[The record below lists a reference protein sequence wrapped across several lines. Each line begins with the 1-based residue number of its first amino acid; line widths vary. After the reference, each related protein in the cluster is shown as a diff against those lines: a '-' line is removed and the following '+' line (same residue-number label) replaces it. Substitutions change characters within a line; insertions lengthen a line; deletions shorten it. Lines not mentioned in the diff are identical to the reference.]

1 MMLAY
6 PRLCTNKR
14 GMHGRNKGECMRL
27 LVSVRNAE
35 EARAALAGGAEI
47 IDAKEP
53 SLGALGPVEL
63 EELRAIIEA
72 VGRMRP
78 VSAALGDSGDV
89 NALALAARAA
99 AEAGAM
105 FVKVGFADVRE
116 IGAVRERLARV
127 MDGALLPTSP
137 CAVVA
142 VAYADWDEVG
152 GAAPSTVLAAAAA
165 EGAMGVLLD
174 TVRKDGAGLFRCLG
188 RAALGSLVREARA
201 RSLMVA
207 LAGRITV
214 EDMAFAYEAGA
225 EIVGVRGAACEHGR
239 EGRVRESRVR
249 ELVTARDLLR
259 VHREDSHGATLEI
272 NRETNFR

>member
-1 MMLAY
+1 
-6 PRLCTNKR
+6 
-14 GMHGRNKGECMRL
+14 MRL

-35 EARAALAGGAEI
+35 EAQAAVAGGAEI

-53 SLGALGPVEL
+53 SLGALGAVDIGVLKE
-63 EELRAIIEA
+63 IVEA
-72 VGRMRP
+72 VKGRRP
-78 VSAALGDSGDV
+78 VSAALGDSGD
-89 NALALAARAA
+89 AEWLAGAARAA

-105 FVKVGFADVRE
+105 FVKVGFADVRDPA
-116 IGAVRERLARV
+116 AVRARLARV
-127 MDGALLPTSP
+127 MKGALLPSSP

-152 GAAPSTVLAAAAA
+152 GAAPQTVLAAAAA
-165 EGAMGVLLD
+165 EGAMGVLVD

-188 RAALGSLVREARA
+188 RAALGSLVRDARA

-207 LAGRITV
+207 LAGRISI
-214 EDMAFAYEAGA
+214 EDLSFAYQAGA

-249 ELVTARDLLR
+249 ELVSARDLLR
-259 VHREDSHGATLEI
+259 VHHGDSHAVARELT
-272 NRETNFR
+272 RETTFH

>member
-1 MMLAY
+1 MQ
-6 PRLCTNKR
+6 
-14 GMHGRNKGECMRL
+14 GRNKGECVRL

-35 EARAALAGGAEI
+35 EARSAVAGGAEI

-63 EELRAIIEA
+63 GVLREIVQA
-72 VGRMRP
+72 VNGMRP
-78 VSAALGDSGDV
+78 VSAALGDSGD
-89 NALALAARAA
+89 ARLLATAARAA

-116 IGAVRERLARV
+116 MDAVRARLARV
-127 MDGALLPTSP
+127 MEGALLPSSP

-165 EGAMGVLLD
+165 EGAMGVLID

-201 RSLMVA
+201 RSLLVA

-214 EDMAFAYEAGA
+214 EDLAFAYEAGA
-225 EIVGVRGAACEHGR
+225 EIVGVRGAACEEGR
-239 EGRVRESRVR
+239 RGRVRESRVR
-249 ELVTARDLLR
+249 ELVAARDLLR
-259 VHREDSHGATLEI
+259 VHQGDSHAAAREI
-272 NRETNFR
+272 TRETSFR

>member
-1 MMLAY
+1 
-6 PRLCTNKR
+6 
-14 GMHGRNKGECMRL
+14 MHARNKGEYMRL

-53 SLGALGPVEL
+53 ALGALGPVGIGV
-63 EELRAIIEA
+63 LREIVEA
-72 VGRMRP
+72 VQGMRP
-78 VSAALGDSGDV
+78 VSAALGDRGDDDS
-89 NALALAARAA
+89 LALASRAA

-116 IGAVRERLARV
+116 LTHVRARLARV
-127 MDGALLPTSP
+127 MDGALLPMSP

-165 EGAMGVLLD
+165 EGAMGVLVD

-188 RAALGSLVREARA
+188 RAALGSLVHEARE

-239 EGRVRESRVR
+239 GGRVRESRVR

-259 VHREDSHGATLEI
+259 AHRDGSHAVTLEL
-272 NRETNFR
+272 NRETSFR

>member
-1 MMLAY
+1 
-6 PRLCTNKR
+6 
-14 GMHGRNKGECMRL
+14 MRL

-53 SLGALGPVEL
+53 TQGALGPVRIDV
-63 EELRAIIEA
+63 LREIVAA
-72 VGRMRP
+72 VGGMRP
-78 VSAALGDSGDV
+78 VSAALGDSGD
-89 NALALAARAA
+89 ADSLASAAREA

-105 FVKVGFADVRE
+105 FVKVGFADIRE

-127 MDGALLPTSP
+127 MDGALLPGSP

-152 GAAPSTVLAAAAA
+152 GAAPSTVLAAAAS
-165 EGAMGVLLD
+165 EGAMGVLVD

-188 RAALGSLVREARA
+188 RAALGSLVREARS
-201 RSLMVA
+201 RSLLVA

-214 EDMAFAYEAGA
+214 DDLAFAYEAGA
-225 EIVGVRGAACEHGR
+225 EIAGVRGAACDDGR

-249 ELVTARDLLR
+249 ELLNARDLLR
-259 VHREDSHGATLEI
+259 VHRGGDAHSSSREI
-272 NRETNFR
+272 TRETSFR

>member
-1 MMLAY
+1 
-6 PRLCTNKR
+6 
-14 GMHGRNKGECMRL
+14 MRL

-35 EARAALAGGAEI
+35 EARAAVAGGAEI

-53 SLGALGPVEL
+53 SLGALGAVDIGV
-63 EELRAIIEA
+63 LREIVEA
-72 VGRMRP
+72 VKGRRP
-78 VSAALGDSGDV
+78 VSAALGDSGD
-89 NALALAARAA
+89 AEWLAGAARAA

-105 FVKVGFADVRE
+105 FVKVGFADVRDPA
-116 IGAVRERLARV
+116 AVRARLARV
-127 MDGALLPTSP
+127 MKGALLPFSP

-152 GAAPSTVLAAAAA
+152 GAAPQTVLAAAAA
-165 EGAMGVLLD
+165 EGAMGVLVD

-188 RAALGSLVREARA
+188 RAALGSLVRDARA

-207 LAGRITV
+207 LAGRISI
-214 EDMAFAYEAGA
+214 EDLSFAYQAGA

-249 ELVTARDLLR
+249 ELVSARDLLR
-259 VHREDSHGATLEI
+259 VHRGDAYAAARELT
-272 NRETNFR
+272 RETTFH

>member
-1 MMLAY
+1 
-6 PRLCTNKR
+6 
-14 GMHGRNKGECMRL
+14 MRL

-35 EARAALAGGAEI
+35 EARSAVAGGAEI

-53 SLGALGPVEL
+53 LLGALGPVEL
-63 EELRAIIEA
+63 GVLREIVQA
-72 VGRMRP
+72 VNGLRP
-78 VSAALGDSGDV
+78 VSAALGDSGD
-89 NALALAARAA
+89 AELLAVAARAA

-116 IGAVRERLARV
+116 MDDVRARLARV
-127 MDGALLPTSP
+127 MEGALLPSSP

-165 EGAMGVLLD
+165 EGAMGVLID

-201 RSLMVA
+201 RSLLVA

-214 EDMAFAYEAGA
+214 EDLAFAYEAGA
-225 EIVGVRGAACEHGR
+225 EIAGIRGAACEDGR

-249 ELVTARDLLR
+249 ELVAARDLLR
-259 VHREDSHGATLEI
+259 VHQGDSHATAREI
-272 NRETNFR
+272 TRETSFR

>member
-1 MMLAY
+1 
-6 PRLCTNKR
+6 
-14 GMHGRNKGECMRL
+14 MRL

-53 SLGALGPVEL
+53 SLGALGPVDT
-63 EELRAIIEA
+63 EELRAIIAA
-72 VGRMRP
+72 VGGMRP
-78 VSAALGDSGDV
+78 VSAALGDAGDAH
-89 NALALAARAA
+89 ALAHAARVA

-116 IGAVRERLARV
+116 LGAVRERLARV

-239 EGRVRESRVR
+239 AGRVRESRVR

-259 VHREDSHGATLEI
+259 VHREDSHGVTLEL

>member
-1 MMLAY
+1 
-6 PRLCTNKR
+6 
-14 GMHGRNKGECMRL
+14 MRL

-35 EARAALAGGAEI
+35 EARSAVAGGAEI

-53 SLGALGPVEL
+53 SLGALGAVEL
-63 EELRAIIEA
+63 GVLREIVQA
-72 VGRMRP
+72 VNGMRP
-78 VSAALGDSGDV
+78 VSAALGDSGD
-89 NALALAARAA
+89 AEFLAGAARAA

-116 IGAVRERLARV
+116 MDAVRARLARV
-127 MDGALLPTSP
+127 MEGALLPSSP

-165 EGAMGVLLD
+165 EGAMGVLVD

-201 RSLMVA
+201 RSLLVA

-214 EDMAFAYEAGA
+214 EDLAFAYEAGA
-225 EIVGVRGAACEHGR
+225 EIVGVRGAACEDGR

-249 ELVTARDLLR
+249 ELVAARDLLR
-259 VHREDSHGATLEI
+259 VHQGDSHTVAREI
-272 NRETNFR
+272 TRETSFR

>member
-1 MMLAY
+1 
-6 PRLCTNKR
+6 
-14 GMHGRNKGECMRL
+14 MHGRNKGEYMRL

-53 SLGALGPVEL
+53 ALGALGPVSI
-63 EELRAIIEA
+63 EELREIIEA
-72 VGRMRP
+72 VNGMRP
-78 VSAALGDSGDV
+78 VSAALGDAGD
-89 NALALAARAA
+89 AGSLASAARTA

-127 MDGALLPTSP
+127 MDGALLPSSP

-165 EGAMGVLLD
+165 EGAMGVLVD

-214 EDMAFAYEAGA
+214 DDLAFAYEAGA

-249 ELVTARDLLR
+249 ELVTGRDLLR
-259 VHREDSHGATLEI
+259 VHRGDTHAIAREI
-272 NRETNFR
+272 TRETSFR

>member
-6 PRLCTNKR
+6 RRHCTNKR
-14 GMHGRNKGECMRL
+14 GMHGRNKGECMQL

-35 EARAALAGGAEI
+35 EARAAVAGGAEI

-53 SLGALGPVEL
+53 SLGALGAVEL
-63 EELRAIIEA
+63 GTLRTIIEA
-72 VGRMRP
+72 VNGMRP
-78 VSAALGDSGDV
+78 VSAALGDAGDV
-89 NALALAARAA
+89 ESLASAAHEAA
-99 AEAGAM
+99 DAGAM

-116 IGAVRERLARV
+116 IGAVRARLARV
-127 MDGALLPTSP
+127 RDGALLSSSP
-137 CAVVA
+137 CAVIA

-165 EGAMGVLLD
+165 EGAMGVLID

-188 RAALGSLVREARA
+188 RAALGSLVRAARA
-201 RSLMVA
+201 RSLLVA

-214 EDMAFAYEAGA
+214 EDLAFAYEAGA
-225 EIVGVRGAACEHGR
+225 EIAGVRGAACERGR

-249 ELVTARDLLR
+249 ELVAARDLLR
-259 VHREDSHGATLEI
+259 RHRGESHAVARELI
-272 NRETNFR
+272 RETSFQ

>member
-1 MMLAY
+1 
-6 PRLCTNKR
+6 
-14 GMHGRNKGECMRL
+14 MRL

-53 SLGALGPVEL
+53 ALGALGPVSVD
-63 EELRAIIEA
+63 ELRVIIEA
-72 VGRMRP
+72 VNGMRP
-78 VSAALGDSGDV
+78 VSAALGDAGD
-89 NALALAARAA
+89 ASSLASAARAA
-99 AEAGAM
+99 AEVGAM

-165 EGAMGVLLD
+165 EGAMGVLVD

-188 RAALGSLVREARA
+188 RAALSSLVREARA
-201 RSLMVA
+201 RSLLVA

-214 EDMAFAYEAGA
+214 DDLSFAYEAGA

-249 ELVTARDLLR
+249 ELVAERDLLR
-259 VHREDSHGATLEI
+259 VHRGDTHAIAREI
-272 NRETNFR
+272 TRETSFR

>member
-1 MMLAY
+1 
-6 PRLCTNKR
+6 
-14 GMHGRNKGECMRL
+14 MRL

-53 SLGALGPVEL
+53 SLGALGPVDIEV
-63 EELRAIIEA
+63 LREIVEA
-72 VGRMRP
+72 VGGMRP
-78 VSAALGDSGDV
+78 VSAALGDTGDAD
-89 NALALAARAA
+89 ALAHAARAA

-116 IGAVRERLARV
+116 LGPARERLACV
-127 MDGALLPTSP
+127 MEGALLPTSP

-165 EGAMGVLLD
+165 EGAMGVLVD

-188 RAALGSLVREARA
+188 RAALGSLVREARS

-214 EDMAFAYEAGA
+214 EDLAFAYESGA
-225 EIVGVRGAACEHGR
+225 EIVGVRGAACEYGR
-239 EGRVRESRVR
+239 AGRVREGRVR

-259 VHREDSHGATLEI
+259 VHRVDSHGVTLEL
-272 NRETNFR
+272 NRETSFR

>member
-1 MMLAY
+1 
-6 PRLCTNKR
+6 
-14 GMHGRNKGECMRL
+14 MRL

-53 SLGALGPVEL
+53 SLGALGAVSIEV
-63 EELRAIIEA
+63 LREIIGA
-72 VGRMRP
+72 VNGMRP

-89 NALALAARAA
+89 ELLASAARAA

-116 IGAVRERLARV
+116 MGAVRARLAKV

-165 EGAMGVLLD
+165 EGAMGVLVD

-188 RAALGSLVREARA
+188 RAALGSLVREARE
-201 RSLMVA
+201 RSLLVA

-214 EDMAFAYEAGA
+214 EDLAFAYEAGA
-225 EIVGVRGAACEHGR
+225 EIAGVRGAACEYGR

-249 ELVTARDLLR
+249 ELVAARDLLR
-259 VHREDSHGATLEI
+259 VHRDDAHASARDIT
-272 NRETNFR
+272 RETSFR

>member
-1 MMLAY
+1 
-6 PRLCTNKR
+6 
-14 GMHGRNKGECMRL
+14 MRL

-53 SLGALGPVEL
+53 ELGALGPVEIGV
-63 EELRAIIEA
+63 LREIVAA
-72 VGRMRP
+72 VGGVRP
-78 VSAALGDSGDV
+78 VSAALGDAGDAD
-89 NALALAARAA
+89 ALAREARAA
-99 AEAGAM
+99 AEVGAM

-116 IGAVRERLARV
+116 LSAVRERLARV
-127 MDGALLPTSP
+127 MDGALMPTSP

-165 EGAMGVLLD
+165 EGAMGVLVD

-239 EGRVRESRVR
+239 AGRVRESRVR
-249 ELVTARDLLR
+249 ELVTARDRLR
-259 VHREDSHGATLEI
+259 VHRDDSHAVTLEL
-272 NRETNFR
+272 NRETSFQ

>member
-1 MMLAY
+1 
-6 PRLCTNKR
+6 
-14 GMHGRNKGECMRL
+14 MRL

-53 SLGALGPVEL
+53 ALGALGPVSGDA
-63 EELRAIIEA
+63 LREIIDA
-72 VGRMRP
+72 VGGMRP
-78 VSAALGDSGDV
+78 VSAALGDAGDGDS
-89 NALALAARAA
+89 LAAAARAA

-116 IGAVRERLARV
+116 LGAVRARLARV
-127 MDGALLPTSP
+127 MDGALLPASP

-165 EGAMGVLLD
+165 EGAMGVLVD

-188 RAALGSLVREARA
+188 RAALGSLVHEARE

-214 EDMAFAYEAGA
+214 EDLAFAYEAGA
-225 EIVGVRGAACEHGR
+225 EIVGVRGAACEYGR
-239 EGRVRESRVR
+239 EGRVRESQVR
-249 ELVTARDLLR
+249 ELVAARDFFR
-259 VHREDSHGATLEI
+259 VHRGDSHAVAREI
-272 NRETNFR
+272 NRETSFL

>member
-1 MMLAY
+1 
-6 PRLCTNKR
+6 
-14 GMHGRNKGECMRL
+14 MRL

-53 SLGALGPVEL
+53 RLGALGPVSVD
-63 EELRAIIEA
+63 ELRKIIEA
-72 VGRMRP
+72 VNGMRP
-78 VSAALGDSGDV
+78 VSAALGDAGDV
-89 NALALAARAA
+89 DSLASAARAA

-165 EGAMGVLLD
+165 EGAMGVLVD

-201 RSLMVA
+201 RSLLVA

-214 EDMAFAYEAGA
+214 DDLSFAYEAGA

-239 EGRVRESRVR
+239 EGRVRERRVR
-249 ELVTARDLLR
+249 ELVAERDLLR
-259 VHREDSHGATLEI
+259 MHRGDTHAIAREI
-272 NRETNFR
+272 TRETSFR

>member
-1 MMLAY
+1 
-6 PRLCTNKR
+6 
-14 GMHGRNKGECMRL
+14 MRL

-53 SLGALGPVEL
+53 SLGALGAVDIGV
-63 EELRAIIEA
+63 LREIVEA
-72 VGRMRP
+72 VNGMRP
-78 VSAALGDSGDV
+78 VSAALGDSGD
-89 NALALAARAA
+89 ADRLATAARAA
-99 AEAGAM
+99 AEAGAT
-105 FVKVGFADVRE
+105 FVKVGFADVRDP
-116 IGAVRERLARV
+116 GAVRARLARV
-127 MDGALLPTSP
+127 MEGALLPSSP

-152 GAAPSTVLAAAAA
+152 GAAPQTVLAGAAA
-165 EGAMGVLLD
+165 EGAMGVLVD

-188 RAALGSLVREARA
+188 RAALGSLVRDARA

-207 LAGRITV
+207 LAGRISI
-214 EDMAFAYEAGA
+214 EDLSFAYEAGA

-249 ELVTARDLLR
+249 ELVSARDLLR
-259 VHREDSHGATLEI
+259 VHRGDSYAVARELT
-272 NRETNFR
+272 RETSFH

>member
-1 MMLAY
+1 
-6 PRLCTNKR
+6 
-14 GMHGRNKGECMRL
+14 MRL
-27 LVSVRNAE
+27 LVSVRSAE
-35 EARAALAGGAEI
+35 EARSALAGGAEI

-53 SLGALGPVEL
+53 ALGALGPVRNEV
-63 EELRAIIEA
+63 LREIIAA
-72 VGRMRP
+72 VNGVRP
-78 VSAALGDSGDV
+78 VSAALGDAGDAD
-89 NALALAARAA
+89 ALADGARAA

-116 IGAVRERLARV
+116 SGAVRERLARV
-127 MDGALLPTSP
+127 MDGALLPTAP

-165 EGAMGVLLD
+165 EGAMGVLVD

-201 RSLMVA
+201 RSLLVA
-207 LAGRITV
+207 LAGRISV
-214 EDMAFAYEAGA
+214 DDLAFAYEAGA
-225 EIVGVRGAACEHGR
+225 EIVGVRGAACEDGR

-249 ELVTARDLLR
+249 QLVTARDLLR
-259 VHREDSHGATLEI
+259 VHRGDTHAIARELT
-272 NRETNFR
+272 RETSFR